1 MTSKDYSHHS
11 ALRACEFG
19 DAARHDSR
27 IGRSV
32 MSCQSQ
38 QENRL
43 QARRRVLR
51 DMYHMFVGRL
61 TLARSETVD
70 LPAVAQPRRAHDGCK
85 TPS

>member
-1 MTSKDYSHHS
+1 
-11 ALRACEFG
+11 
-19 DAARHDSR
+19 
-27 IGRSV
+27 